1 MTQLPRFDVYVGDG
15 ADHGDRMAGA
25 AEQPVLLRE
34 SGKYLAS
41 EELADAVNIA
51 IAVGQPLLVTGEPG
65 CGKTRLAWSIADELG
80 LGEPLVFQT
89 RSTSRAQDLLYRY
102 DAVLRFHDIQ
112 VRTQTADGRFQA
124 DDPGHYVEYQALGQA
139 IRGTTCR
146 VVLIDEIDKA
156 PRDFPNDLLHELDR
170 MSFSVPELKLERPF
184 TATVRPIVVITSN
197 SERQLPLPFLRRC
210 VFHHI
215 EFPDHARL
223 CQIVQQRLGPLGL
236 DPGLVTESVGRFLA
250 IRQLPRL
257 TKPPATSELLTWVQA
272 LATRGTAAKELAT
285 SALRNLPLWQ
295 TLIKS
300 QEDRQLLLAAR

>member
-1 MTQLPRFDVYVGDG
+1 MQLPRFDVYVGDG
-15 ADHGDRMAGA
+15 ASHGDRLATL
-25 AEQPVLLRE
+25 AEQPALLRE
-34 SGKYLAS
+34 HGKYVAS

-124 DDPGHYVEYQALGQA
+124 DDPSHYVDYQALGKA
-139 IRGTTCR
+139 ICGKTRR

-170 MSFSVPELKLERPF
+170 MSFWVPELRRDEPF
-184 TATVRPIVVITSN
+184 KATLPPIVVITSN
-197 SERQLPLPFLRRC
+197 SERQLPTPFLRRC

-215 EFPDHARL
+215 DFPRHDRL
-223 CQIVQQRLGPLGL
+223 CEIIEQRLGPFGL
-236 DPGLVTESVGRFLA
+236 DRALIGTAADRFLA
-250 IRQLPRL
+250 VRDIPRIS
-257 TKPPATSELLTWVQA
+257 KPPATSELLAWVHA
-272 LATRGTAAKELAT
+272 LAIRGVTAKELAVRPL
-285 SALRNLPLWQ
+285 AELPLWQ

-300 QEDRQLLLAAR
+300 QDDRQLLFDMR

>member
-15 ADHGDRMAGA
+15 LDHGDRMAGA

-41 EELADAVNIA
+41 EELVDAVNIA

-124 DDPGHYVEYQALGQA
+124 DDPSHYVEYQALGQA

-170 MSFSVPELKLERPF
+170 MSFSVPELKLDRPF

-210 VFHHI
+210 VFHNV
-215 EFPDHARL
+215 EFPDHERL
-223 CQIVQQRLGPLGL
+223 RQIVQQRLGPLGL
-236 DPGLVTESVGRFLA
+236 DPGVVTEAVSRFLA
-250 IRQLPRL
+250 IRQIPRL
-257 TKPPATSELLTWVQA
+257 GKPPATSELLTWVQA
-272 LATRGTAAKELAT
+272 LATRGTTAKDLAT
-285 SALRNLPLWQ
+285 AALRNLPLWQ